1 MKKNREVLEIKNND
15 INNSNDIYFSANMSN
30 SKNYYKEKLT
40 PVIITPVKI
49 TPVRITLIQNYINIP
64 LCHIINAM

>member
-1 MKKNREVLEIKNND
+1 
-15 INNSNDIYFSANMSN
+15 MSN